1 MKHLI
6 MVILIIR
13 LQKMHMINTMN
24 VYTYKHIAKIKA
36 IFILII
42 QAIIKWQSAEWVL
55 ALNKDKLSGMCL
67 ITDCNNAWLQ
77 NLTSITKT

>member
-6 MVILIIR
+6 LVILIIR
-13 LQKMHMINTMN
+13 LQRMHMINN
-24 VYTYKHIAKIKA
+24 VYTHKYIAKIKA

-42 QAIIKWQSAEWVL
+42 QAIIKWQSAECVL

-67 ITDCNNAWLQ
+67 IKDCNNGCK
-77 NLTSITKT
+77 I